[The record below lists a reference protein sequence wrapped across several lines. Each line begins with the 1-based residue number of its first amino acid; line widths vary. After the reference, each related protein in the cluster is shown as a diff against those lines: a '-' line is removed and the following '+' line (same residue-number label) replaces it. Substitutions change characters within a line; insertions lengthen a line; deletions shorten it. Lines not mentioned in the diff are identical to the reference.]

1 MYLRDELHGTLI
13 SSHTISSFFKKKNVA
28 YLFLTVL
35 GLRCSM
41 DFSLVAASGGYS
53 PVAVCRLLV
62 AVASLVVEHRLD
74 GQAGFSSCG
83 SQALKHRL
91 NSCGIGA

>member
-53 PVAVCRLLV
+53 LVAAHRLLM
-62 AVASLVVEHRLD
+62 AVASLVAEHGL
-74 GQAGFSSCG
+74 
-83 SQALKHRL
+83 
-91 NSCGIGA
+91 

>member
-41 DFSLVAASGGYS
+41 DFSLVAASGGCS
-53 PVAVCRLLV
+53 LV
-62 AVASLVVEHRLD
+62 AGRGLLTVVASLVAER
-74 GQAGFSSCG
+74 GF
-83 SQALKHRL
+83 
-91 NSCGIGA
+91 